1 MQAAACEETG
11 TSFEVSRIGDEI
23 GTGVL
28 EAPVGAVEISG
39 TGWGLPSSF
48 FHIWHLDHENWI
60 FEAADRVLGGTATQK
75 REDSTALSG
84 CKQVCGVANLACF
97 LKRYTIFCGFSPAIS
112 TMDSDISFFSLSTPG
127 HQIPIIPAVTLFVNY
142 II

>member
-97 LKRYTIFCGFSPAIS
+97 LKRYTIFCGFSPAIP
-112 TMDSDISFFSLSTPG
+112 TIDSDIPLARDLPSPDP
-127 HQIPIIPAVTLFVNY
+127 IPTILEVIRCVNY
-142 II
+142 L